1 MSVETDVYDAL
12 TGDAGVS
19 ALVSA
24 RVYPQKLPEDVTLP
38 AIAYR
43 FIDSVDYAGL
53 KEVVRIQ
60 IDIYA
65 TTYSAVKSVR
75 DALRTLVDTQHN
87 WVFYGGPDLWQ
98 DGQEIH
104 HQSCDVRI
112 FRRN

>member
-1 MSVETDVYDAL
+1 MSVETDVFDAL

-19 ALVSA
+19 ALVST
-24 RVYPQKLPEDVTLP
+24 RVYPQKLPEDVTFP

-43 FIDSVDYAGL
+43 YIDSVDYAGL
-53 KEVVRIQ
+53 KAAVRMQ

-65 TTYSAVKSVR
+65 ATYSAVKDIR
-75 DALRTLVDTQHN
+75 DAVRTMVDGQNN
-87 WVFYGGPDLWQ
+87 WVFYGGPDIWQ

-112 FRRN
+112 FTS